1 MKHWIRRSTAM
12 NPIKNIMVATALS
25 ALSVGYLGAAH
36 AAETVKPLQGV
47 SFDIGTKHAVS
58 YFLSESGQCRLTV
71 LIADAMKGDEVPT
84 DAPIRFDVAVDGGKD
99 ARVDT
104 AEGKSLQFACA
115 PDSQAM
121 IVDEIEQVATYSA
134 SAE

>member
-1 MKHWIRRSTAM
+1 M
-12 NPIKNIMVATALS
+12 NPIKNIIVATALS
-25 ALSVGYLGAAH
+25 AFSVGCLGSAH

-58 YFLSESGQCRLTV
+58 YFSSESGQCRLTV

-84 DAPIRFDVAVDGGKD
+84 DAPVRFDVAVDGGKD
-99 ARVDT
+99 ARLDT
-104 AEGKSLQFACA
+104 AEGKSLQFTCA

>member
-1 MKHWIRRSTAM
+1 M
-12 NPIKNIMVATALS
+12 NPIKNIIVATALS
-25 ALSVGYLGAAH
+25 ALSVGCLGAAH

-84 DAPIRFDVAVDGGKD
+84 DAPVRFDVAVDGGKD
-99 ARVDT
+99 ARLDT
-104 AEGKSLQFACA
+104 AEGKSLQFTCA

-121 IVDEIEQVATYSA
+121 IVDEIEQVATYSV